1 MQNTK
6 IIRKTFQVRDYH
18 RHLGRRK
25 GVFSI
30 PKIPPCCPLPV
41 LPTGQ
46 AGSAPCTVGLAAKL
60 HSSEDSAS
68 SNYMVYCSI
77 IHPTLSAPATACLPS
92 FPTCKLT
99 LQLHTPRSYSVLSH
113 LGIPWVSVSNM
124 RHFNYTFRNS
134 ILNSYCPSWPRLYH
148 EPGRVTV
155 NYESRNFRDPN

>member
-41 LPTGQ
+41 LSTGQ
-46 AGSAPCTVGLAAKL
+46 AGSALCTVGPAAII

-68 SNYMVYCSI
+68 SNYVVYCSI
-77 IHPTLSAPATACLPS
+77 IRPTLAAAATACFAFISYLQAYPPS
-92 FPTCKLT
+92 AHTVIILCSESPRYPISLRKQYAS
-99 LQLHTPRSYSVLSH
+99 LQLY
-113 LGIPWVSVSNM
+113 I
-124 RHFNYTFRNS
+124 
-134 ILNSYCPSWPRLYH
+134 
-148 EPGRVTV
+148 
-155 NYESRNFRDPN
+155 

>member
-41 LPTGQ
+41 LSTGQ
-46 AGSAPCTVGLAAKL
+46 AGSALCTVGPAAII

-68 SNYMVYCSI
+68 SNYVVYCSI
-77 IHPTLSAPATACLPS
+77 IRPTLAAAATACLPS

-99 LQLHTPRSYSVLSH
+99 LHLHTPWSYSVLSH
-113 LGIPWVSVSNM
+113 LGIPLVSVSNM
-124 RHFNYTFRNS
+124 RHFNCTFRNS
-134 ILNSYCPSWPRLYH
+134 IVNSYCPFWPRLYR
-148 EPGRVTV
+148 EPGIVRV
-155 NYESRNFRDPN
+155 NCESRNFRDPN